1 MFIREIFLSDKR
13 EKSTYKHLSI
23 TKVNYLFFIFNK
35 KWHNKSI
42 GLIEW
47 IEIEKRSDM
56 FFMSF
61 FFEEE
66 KRSRRKWSFRKR
78 RK

>member
-1 MFIREIFLSDKR
+1 MFIREIFLSEKR

-23 TKVNYLFFIFNK
+23 TKVNYLFFIFIK

-42 GLIEW
+42 GLFEW
-47 IEIEKRSDM
+47 IEIRKKKRYVIHVV
-56 FFMSF
+56 

-66 KRSRRKWSFRKR
+66 KF
-78 RK
+78 

>member
-1 MFIREIFLSDKR
+1 MFIREIFLSEKR

-23 TKVNYLFFIFNK
+23 TKVNYFFFIFIK

-47 IEIEKRSDM
+47 IEIRKKKRYV
-56 FFMSF
+56 FHVV

-66 KRSRRKWSFRKR
+66 KF
-78 RK
+78 

>member
-1 MFIREIFLSDKR
+1 MFIRAIFLSDKR
-13 EKSTYKHLSI
+13 EKSTYKHLSS
-23 TKVNYLFFIFNK
+23 TKVNYLVFIFNK

-61 FFEEE
+61 FL
-66 KRSRRKWSFRKR
+66 RRKNFDCEN
-78 RK
+78 

>member
-23 TKVNYLFFIFNK
+23 TKVNYLFFIFIK

-47 IEIEKRSDM
+47 IEIRKKKRYV
-56 FFMSF
+56 FHVV

-66 KRSRRKWSFRKR
+66 KF
-78 RK
+78 

>member
-1 MFIREIFLSDKR
+1 MFIREIFLSEKR

-23 TKVNYLFFIFNK
+23 TKVNYLFFIFIK

-47 IEIEKRSDM
+47 IEIQKKKRYV
-56 FFMSF
+56 FHVV

-66 KRSRRKWSFRKR
+66 KI
-78 RK
+78 

>member
-1 MFIREIFLSDKR
+1 MFIREIFLSEKR

-61 FFEEE
+61 FL
-66 KRSRRKWSFRKR
+66 RRKNFDCEN
-78 RK
+78 

>member
-23 TKVNYLFFIFNK
+23 TKVNYLFFIFIK
-35 KWHNKSI
+35 IWHNKSI

-66 KRSRRKWSFRKR
+66 KF
-78 RK
+78 

>member
-1 MFIREIFLSDKR
+1 MFIREIFLSEKR

-23 TKVNYLFFIFNK
+23 KKVNYLFFTFIK

-61 FFEEE
+61 FL
-66 KRSRRKWSFRKR
+66 RRKNFDCKN
-78 RK
+78 

>member
-23 TKVNYLFFIFNK
+23 KKVNYPFFIFNK
-35 KWHNKSI
+35 KWHTDSI

-61 FFEEE
+61 FL
-66 KRSRRKWSFRKR
+66 RRKNFDCEN
-78 RK
+78 

>member
-1 MFIREIFLSDKR
+1 MFIRTIFLSDKR

-23 TKVNYLFFIFNK
+23 TKVNYLFFIFIK

-47 IEIEKRSDM
+47 IEIQKKKRYV
-56 FFMSF
+56 FHVV

-66 KRSRRKWSFRKR
+66 KF
-78 RK
+78 

>member
-1 MFIREIFLSDKR
+1 MFIRTIFLSDKR

-23 TKVNYLFFIFNK
+23 TKEYYPFFIFIK

-66 KRSRRKWSFRKR
+66 KF
-78 RK
+78 

>member
-23 TKVNYLFFIFNK
+23 TKVNYLFFIFIK

-47 IEIEKRSDM
+47 IEIQKKKRYV
-56 FFMSF
+56 FHVV

-66 KRSRRKWSFRKR
+66 KI
-78 RK
+78 